1 MKYQLDFDEL
11 ENCVDEI
18 ILTLNEI
25 TKVPMVDFVNWEKDW
40 NDYL

>member
-18 ILTLNEI
+18 IRTLNEI
-25 TKVPMVDFVNWEKDW
+25 TKVPMVDFVN
-40 NDYL
+40 